1 MHPSITPP
9 LRTTSR
15 AVHGTAALAALLAS
29 ISTVGSIDAM
39 ARHYAL
45 HAAAPESIVARAAA
59 PARCGAPST
68 LPLAAQPS

>member
-15 AVHGTAALAALLAS
+15 AVRGTAALAALLAS
-29 ISTVGSIDAM
+29 ISAVGSIDAM

-45 HAAAPESIVARAAA
+45 HAAAPEPIVARAAA